1 MIEDKKNEK
10 EKSEFVNLR
19 SVHGYDEAVMLIIL
33 NDNMGFQG
41 EHSRMVKV
49 GLMMNEFELLNFEL
63 RKQMSRI
70 EFHNV

>member
-1 MIEDKKNEK
+1 M
-10 EKSEFVNLR
+10 NLR

-33 NDNMGFQG
+33 SDNMKLQG

-49 GLMMNEFELLNFEL
+49 TWMMNEFELLNFEL
-63 RKQMSRI
+63 RRQMLSI